1 MSFSFLNQTINPKKV
16 KSVGLTHKIFFLQ
29 NLSVMVRTGISLSVA
44 LKTLAE
50 ETPNKRFAAVLT
62 AVAGEVDKGVPFAK
76 ALSAYRS
83 VFGEMFI
90 HMVESGEMSGKLDE
104 VLNEVLIQMKKDH
117 ELVSKVKG
125 AMIYPAIIV
134 LAMGGVAAAMMV
146 FVIPKLTQ
154 IFREANATLPLPTRI
169 LIAVSDFA
177 VNNGIILVLFIIA
190 FVLGFVKLLKT
201 HRGSVIFDTILL
213 RLPVFG
219 EIDRKINLARFA
231 RTLSSLL
238 KTDIPIV
245 QSFSITSKVLGNQ
258 LYRNAM
264 ARASEQIT
272 KGSGIHTIL
281 RETPRLFPSTVTQ
294 MVSVGEET
302 GTVDE
307 ILKEIAL
314 FYEEDIDQIMKN
326 LPAVIEPVLILLLG
340 LGVGGLA
347 VAIILPLYS
356 LTQQY

>member
-1 MSFSFLNQTINPKKV
+1 MQFSLNQPINPLKV

-44 LKTLAE
+44 LKTLAQ
-50 ETPNKRFAAVLT
+50 ETPSKRFAAVLGYI
-62 AVAGEVDKGVPFAK
+62 AAEVDKGIPFAK
-76 ALSAYRS
+76 ALSKFQS
-83 VFGEMFI
+83 VFGELFI
-90 HMVESGEMSGKLDE
+90 SMVESGEMSGKLDE
-104 VLNEVLIQMKKDH
+104 VLNEVLVQMKKDH

-154 IFREANATLPLPTRI
+154 IFREAGASLPLPTRI
-169 LIAVSDFA
+169 LIGISDFA
-177 VNNGIILVLFIIA
+177 VNHGIILLILIVAMVISIS
-190 FVLGFVKLLKT
+190 KILKT
-201 HRGSVIFDTILL
+201 KRGTLLFDSAVLK
-213 RLPVFG
+213 LPVFG
-219 EIDRKINLARFA
+219 EIDRKINLARFS

-245 QSFSITSKVLGNQ
+245 QCFTITSRVLGNQ
-258 LYRNAM
+258 LYKNATL
-264 ARASEQIT
+264 RASEQIV
-272 KGSGIHTIL
+272 KGSGIHTVL
-281 RETPRLFPSTVTQ
+281 KETPKLFPSTVTQ

-314 FYEEDIDQIMKN
+314 FYEEDIDQVMKN

-347 VAIILPLYS
+347 IAIILPLYS

>member
-1 MSFSFLNQTINPKKV
+1 MQFSLNQPINPLKV

-44 LKTLAE
+44 LKTLAQ
-50 ETPNKRFAAVLT
+50 ETPSKRFAAVLGYI
-62 AVAGEVDKGVPFAK
+62 AAEVDKGIPFAK
-76 ALSAYRS
+76 ALSKFQS
-83 VFGEMFI
+83 VFGELFI
-90 HMVESGEMSGKLDE
+90 SMVESGEMSGKLDE
-104 VLNEVLIQMKKDH
+104 VLNEVLVQMKKDH
-117 ELVSKVKG
+117 ELISKVKG

-154 IFREANATLPLPTRI
+154 IFREAGASLPLPTRI
-169 LIAVSDFA
+169 LIGISDFA
-177 VNNGIILVLFIIA
+177 VNHGIILLILIVAMVIGIS
-190 FVLGFVKLLKT
+190 KLLKT
-201 HRGSVIFDTILL
+201 KRGTLLFDSVLL
-213 RLPVFG
+213 KLPVFG
-219 EIDRKINLARFA
+219 EIDRKINLARFS

-245 QSFSITSKVLGNQ
+245 QCFTITSRVLGNQ
-258 LYRNAM
+258 LYKNATL
-264 ARASEQIT
+264 RASEQIV
-272 KGSGIHTIL
+272 KGSGIHTVL
-281 RETPRLFPSTVTQ
+281 KETPKLFPSTVTQ

-314 FYEEDIDQIMKN
+314 FYEEDIDQVMKN

-347 VAIILPLYS
+347 IAIILPLYS